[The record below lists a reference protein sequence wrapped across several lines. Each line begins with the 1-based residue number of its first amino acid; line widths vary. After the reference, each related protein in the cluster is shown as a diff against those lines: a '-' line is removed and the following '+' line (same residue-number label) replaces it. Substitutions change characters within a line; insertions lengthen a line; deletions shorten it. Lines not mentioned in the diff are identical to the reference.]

1 LAEPPDDRTQCRDPV
16 NPAQD
21 SDPGTVSSQIFDFVV
36 FLLTTL
42 VFGVLNRL
50 GIKHS
55 ISEERTPSWPGLSR
69 PSTSYSQQRKQGV
82 DARHKAGHDGA
93 T

>member
-1 LAEPPDDRTQCRDPV
+1 LAEAPDDRTQRRDPV

-36 FLLTTL
+36 FLLATL
-42 VFGVLNRL
+42 AFGVLNRL

-55 ISEERTPSWPGLSR
+55 ISEERMTKVMFGAIIALVVI
-69 PSTSYSQQRKQGV
+69 GV
-82 DARHKAGHDGA
+82 AAGVYYD
-93 T
+93 

>member
-1 LAEPPDDRTQCRDPV
+1 MAEPPDDRAQRRDPV

-50 GIKHS
+50 GIKRS
-55 ISEERTPSWPGLSR
+55 ISEERMT
-69 PSTSYSQQRKQGV
+69 KVMFGV
-82 DARHKAGHDGA
+82 IIALVVIGVAAGVYYD
-93 T
+93 

>member
-1 LAEPPDDRTQCRDPV
+1 MLAEPPDDRTQRRDPV
-16 NPAQD
+16 DPAQN

-42 VFGVLNRL
+42 VFGTLNRL

-55 ISEERTPSWPGLSR
+55 ISEERMTKV
-69 PSTSYSQQRKQGV
+69 TFGV
-82 DARHKAGHDGA
+82 IMALIVIGVAAGVYYD
-93 T
+93 

>member
-1 LAEPPDDRTQCRDPV
+1 LAEPPDDRAQRRDPV

-21 SDPGTVSSQIFDFVV
+21 SDPGTVSSRIFDFVV

-50 GIKHS
+50 GIKRS
-55 ISEERTPSWPGLSR
+55 ISEERMT
-69 PSTSYSQQRKQGV
+69 KVMFGV
-82 DARHKAGHDGA
+82 IIALVVIGVAAGVYYD
-93 T
+93 